1 VTNGRKERTK
11 TQIKID
17 HLRTTETAEH
27 PPTDLWPETSTT
39 TSRRTDYPSAL
50 QRKRDNF
57 TTLEIS
63 QAVANS
69 QQLTGEEC
77 PQCHHPQLMFRELQL
92 RSADEGTTVFYTCPE
107 CGHRFNTNN

>member
-1 VTNGRKERTK
+1 VNQEPRNQNPRKKKTNTP
-11 TQIKID
+11 T
-17 HLRTTETAEH
+17 
-27 PPTDLWPETSTT
+27 TDLWPETSTT

-69 QQLTGEEC
+69 QQITNEEC
-77 PQCHHPQLMFRELQL
+77 PQCHHPELQFREVQL
-92 RSADEGTTVFYTCPE
+92 RSADEGTTVFYTCAE

>member
-1 VTNGRKERTK
+1 MREPENQNIPNNK
-11 TQIKID
+11 TD
-17 HLRTTETAEH
+17 TPA
-27 PPTDLWPETSTT
+27 TDLWPKTSTT

-69 QQLTGEEC
+69 QQTTNEEC
-77 PQCHHPQLMFRELQL
+77 PQCHHPELQFREVQL
-92 RSADEGTTVFYTCPE
+92 RSADEGTTVFYTCAE

>member
-1 VTNGRKERTK
+1 MRKESIQRRK
-11 TQIKID
+11 AIPN
-17 HLRTTETAEH
+17 LN
-27 PPTDLWPETSTT
+27 PPTNPATTDLWPEISTT

-63 QAVANS
+63 QAVADS
-69 QQLTGEEC
+69 QQITNEEC
-77 PQCHHPQLMFRELQL
+77 PQCHHPELQFREVQL
-92 RSADEGTTVFYTCPE
+92 RSADEGTTVFYTCPQ